1 MGILS
6 LMVVSCSK
14 KEDLDPPTDTNT
26 PPTMQG
32 RTFEVNEDISDTH
45 IIGTMDANDSDNDLL
60 EFSIGTD
67 DDNLFDITTDG
78 KLSLISGKS
87 LDYSTKTSHAFT
99 VEVSDGADNVS
110 ANVVV
115 IVKAVN
121 QSPQL
126 EGQSFEVAENIGDMD
141 VIGTVVAMDDDDL
154 TFEIKQNDGYSINEP
169 LFAISADGQLT
180 LIEGV
185 SLDYETAHEFGIIVT
200 ASDGEN
206 IVEAWMY
213 ITVTD
218 VPEAH
223 PDDKNAFVTTW
234 ETTTDNEEIAIG
246 LFYEFSYDYQIN
258 WGDGN
263 IETSTNENLDKT
275 ITHTYETAGTY
286 TVSIVG
292 TFPYI
297 NMQEETA
304 TPLSLQSIDQWG
316 SIEWKT
322 MAGAFKGCINMVYNA
337 TDIPDLSQVES
348 MVSMFYG
355 ATSFNGDIGG
365 WDLGNTVDNISG
377 MFEGATSFN
386 QDISGWD
393 VSLVSFMGNLFN
405 GASSFNQNLE
415 NWQVLSLKNSISF
428 VGSGMSAQ
436 NYSSTIIGWAAQQ
449 VNQNVQVFASDINY
463 CDDYDSIDAWNT
475 LSNPNIFNWT
485 VQHAGYVSCQ

>member
-1 MGILS
+1 
-6 LMVVSCSK
+6 
-14 KEDLDPPTDTNT
+14 
-26 PPTMQG
+26 
-32 RTFEVNEDISDTH
+32 
-45 IIGTMDANDSDNDLL
+45 
-60 EFSIGTD
+60 
-67 DDNLFDITTDG
+67 
-78 KLSLISGKS
+78 
-87 LDYSTKTSHAFT
+87 
-99 VEVSDGADNVS
+99 
-110 ANVVV
+110 
-115 IVKAVN
+115 
-121 QSPQL
+121 
-126 EGQSFEVAENIGDMD
+126 
-141 VIGTVVAMDDDDL
+141 
-154 TFEIKQNDGYSINEP
+154 
-169 LFAISADGQLT
+169 
-180 LIEGV
+180 
-185 SLDYETAHEFGIIVT
+185 
-200 ASDGEN
+200 
-206 IVEAWMY
+206 
-213 ITVTD
+213 
-218 VPEAH
+218 
-223 PDDKNAFVTTW
+223 
-234 ETTTDNEEIAIG
+234 
-246 LFYEFSYDYQIN
+246 
-258 WGDGN
+258 
-263 IETSTNENLDKT
+263 
-275 ITHTYETAGTY
+275 
-286 TVSIVG
+286 
-292 TFPYI
+292 
-297 NMQEETA
+297 MQEETA